1 MSGSTTFRRM
11 TAGAPEPGTPGDD
24 LVAAARGGDEA
35 AFVALYR
42 WLQPR
47 MLRYLVLLSGTAA
60 EDVAAETWTQVCR
73 DLGRFDG
80 GAAAFRAWVFR
91 IARNRATD
99 HARAERRR
107 PAVPVPPE
115 ELPEPGRSPTASD
128 EAEEAVGTR
137 EALALIATLPPDQA
151 EAVLLRAVVG
161 LDAVSAARVLGK
173 RPGAVRMAAHRGLRT
188 LAARL
193 DATAARSQPER
204 GEAHPGARDRS
215 AGLGAVRVS

>member
-1 MSGSTTFRRM
+1 M
-11 TAGAPEPGTPGDD
+11 TAGVPDTGMPGDHV
-24 LVAAARGGDEA
+24 VAAARAGDEA

-47 MLRYLVLLSGTAA
+47 MLRYLVLLSGAAA

-80 GAAAFRAWVFR
+80 GVAAFRAWAFR

-115 ELPEPGRSPTASD
+115 ELPEPGRSPMASD
-128 EAEEAVGTR
+128 EAEEVVATR

-193 DATAARSQPER
+193 AAPAAGARCDR
-204 GEAHPGARDRS
+204 VDAHPDVRDRT